1 MSRLMVFSLA
11 WLLFPIIFF
20 SFSGSKLPGYILPVL
35 PGALML
41 IGMRVTRVELDGRP
55 VWPIRATGAIWFLIG
70 SGGLVYALHVAHLP
84 NVSSILAASAPIV
97 AGLIA
102 VFRSR
107 TQSSALLSVAASVM
121 IAVVIILNCGAIDLV
136 RRESTRDLLRL
147 ADAKGYSNL
156 RVLALPA
163 DDRSAQFY
171 ASGRVIYGSDGEA
184 KSVYDAPQVVVE
196 ARQRNEKLLAF
207 IKVRDLSLYREKP
220 GVEIIGDNGKLA
232 LVCLF

>member
-1 MSRLMVFSLA
+1 
-11 WLLFPIIFF
+11 
-20 SFSGSKLPGYILPVL
+20 
-35 PGALML
+35 ML
-41 IGMRVTRVELDGRP
+41 IGMRVTRRQLDGRP
-55 VWPIRATGAIWFLIG
+55 VWPIRATGAIWFFIG
-70 SGGLVYALHVAHLP
+70 SGGLVYALRVAHLP
-84 NVSSILAASAPIV
+84 TATSILAASAPIV

-102 VFRSR
+102 IFRTR
-107 TQSSALLSVAASVM
+107 TQSLALSSVAASVM
-121 IAVVIILNCGAIDLV
+121 ITIVIILNCGAIDLV

-184 KSVYDAPQVVVE
+184 KSVYDAPQAVAE